1 MTSPAVAEAAAG
13 AREVFS
19 ILPAL
24 AVVLPAI
31 GALLVH
37 LTGDRNE
44 RVRDFIAIAFSSAAF
59 VAVAAMFKRVLL
71 EGQALSAGLPVIIG
85 VFRLGADAMAFL
97 FALVASFMWMLS
109 TIYSFG
115 YIRHEQHRTRY
126 HTFALLTE
134 AAALGVFLAGDFF
147 SLFVFFELMGMLA
160 YLLVIH
166 TQTDEARRAGT
177 RYIFMTVYGGLSLL
191 MGVFLLL
198 SCTGGVGFLPDADSQ
213 YLTTGI
219 CFIVAGFMIAGFGV
233 KAGMVPLHVWL
244 PLAHPAAPSPASALL
259 SGVMLKAGAYGMLR
273 VVGSFHAQR
282 YYQEGP
288 KALSGEKVAQAI
300 DQAPVFIQNMSS
312 LGAIL
317 IVFAVLTM
325 VVGMALATVQSNA
338 KRLLAYSS
346 ISQMGFVILGIGIG
360 AYMGPAGATGLS
372 GSIYHIIN
380 HAMFK
385 SLLFLGIG
393 AVYYRVHHLDLNT
406 MGGLWRKMPLTA
418 LFTCVAGLGIMGITL
433 FNGYCSK
440 TLLHHAVVKTSY
452 LAGDWARV
460 LDVFFIVTAGG
471 TVCYITKL
479 LVMVFFGRYRGD
491 DTKAFESLKDPPAS
505 MLAGMGVLAAGVIL
519 FGIFPILV
527 LRVFAVPV
535 LQGFAYLDPY
545 GIAYLLKEKFF
556 ILKEMKGILPP
567 LVIGLSFFL
576 AARRWNLFD
585 IRLPNLCCI
594 DFYYS
599 KAESGLLRLCAS
611 GSWYCSCAGSFA
623 YTRFALSG
631 VRLVL
636 CIPALFHSYASYILR
651 RSGRLGCY
659 LRGRWTCEEEHRRC
673 LTADLS
679 RRAAAL
685 WRDVRSSGG
694 FIGAR
699 HFVEDIAFGVIAI
712 TLIIG
717 LLAITL

>member
-1 MTSPAVAEAAAG
+1 MTSPAVAEGAAG
-13 AREVFS
+13 VREIFS

-24 AVVLPAI
+24 AVILPAI
-31 GALLVH
+31 GALLVR
-37 LTGDRNE
+37 LVGDRSE
-44 RVRDFIAIAFSSAAF
+44 KLRDIVAVAFSSAAF
-59 VAVAAMFKRVLL
+59 AAVAAMFQRVLL
-71 EGQALSAGLPVIIG
+71 EGHTLSVGLPVILG
-85 VFRLGADAMAFL
+85 VFRLSADAMAL
-97 FALVASFMWMLS
+97 VFALVASFMWMLA

-115 YIRHEQHRTRY
+115 YIRHEQRRTRY

-166 TQTDEARRAGT
+166 TQTDEARFAGT

-198 SCTGGVGFLPDADSQ
+198 SCTDGVGFSPAADSQ

-259 SGVMLKAGAYGMLR
+259 SGVMIKAGAYGMLR

-282 YYQEGP
+282 YYQEGARLLTGDDVSTAMAGEKVA
-288 KALSGEKVAQAI
+288 KALSGDKVAQAL

-312 LGAIL
+312 LGTIL

-325 VVGMALATVQSNA
+325 VVGMVLALVQSNA

-380 HAMFK
+380 HAVFK

-393 AVYYRVHHLDLNT
+393 AVYYRIHHLDLNR

-452 LAGDWARV
+452 LAGNWAQV

-479 LVMVFFGRYRGD
+479 LVMVFFGRHRGD
-491 DTKAFESLKDPPAS
+491 DRKAFGDLKDPPVP
-505 MLAGMGVLAAGVIL
+505 MIAGMGVLAAGVVF

-545 GIAYLLKEKFF
+545 GIAYLLKEDFF

-576 AARRWNLFD
+576 AARRWKLFD
-585 IRLPNLCCI
+585 LRIPNPCCI
-594 DFYYS
+594 DYYYS
-599 KAESGLLRLCAS
+599 RAEAGLLRLCCS
-611 GSWYCSCAGSFA
+611 GTQRCSSACSCLPPLA
-623 YTRFALSG
+623 
-631 VRLVL
+631 
-636 CIPALFHSYASYILR
+636 I
-651 RSGRLGCY
+651 RLGI
-659 LRGRWTCEEEHRRC
+659 LLHSWSVHSGF
-673 LTADLS
+673 
-679 RRAAAL
+679 
-685 WRDVRSSGG
+685 VRKT
-694 FIGAR
+694 R

-712 TLIIG
+712 ALIIG
-717 LLAITL
+717 LLALTL